1 MMLLWLALGL
11 LAGIL
16 AGVGLALYLM
26 KDAWKDS

>member
-1 MMLLWLALGL
+1 MVLWGLSL

-26 KDAWKDS
+26 EDAWKDN